1 MDCDSSESNTIAR
14 DMPTVIVSA
23 DVAVAHND
31 LQEFPNTIGIS
42 ANAWHEM
49 PRLLG
54 ATMIATA
61 IG

>member
-42 ANAWHEM
+42 ANAV
-49 PRLLG
+49 PKR
-54 ATMIATA
+54 TRST
-61 IG
+61 